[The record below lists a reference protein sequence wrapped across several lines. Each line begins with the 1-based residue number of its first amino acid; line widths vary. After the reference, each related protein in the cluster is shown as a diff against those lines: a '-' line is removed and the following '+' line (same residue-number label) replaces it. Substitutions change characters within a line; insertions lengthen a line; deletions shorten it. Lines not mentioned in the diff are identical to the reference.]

1 MPERRNSVDAG
12 WLFSRMP
19 GRSATNLRDG
29 IAALIE
35 SAHLAAGSQLPTI
48 RDFASVAQIS
58 VGTVADAW
66 GMLRDLGLIE
76 TRRRGGTVV
85 VGRPPGSL
93 VRAPATSAFPGW
105 AQIDLVQTNG
115 DVALQPSLAA
125 ALLSSL
131 DARDLNAS
139 GRDYMTDRLRAAVE
153 PDWPFEAEGWLT
165 AGGGTEALLLATAA
179 AAPRGSV
186 VAIDEPVVPGYL
198 ETLRDLGVTAVGLD
212 SDEFGPTAASLK
224 AALDAGAAAFI
235 YQPGGPFALDRSVS
249 QKRTDELAEVIRD
262 HESVVWVVEDDS
274 IGPLAVEPPPS
285 MGSLLPDR
293 VLRIESFCKAYGIDV
308 RTSVLGGSRELV
320 RRSVHERSYGVGS
333 NSRILQ
339 NALAYLIDDR
349 AANETVELARER
361 YASRRAV
368 LLEELAKAG
377 LTAQSGPDS
386 LVVWIEVENETDA
399 LIALASQGISV
410 GSGRKTFVTM
420 PDRGLLRISVTQLPD
435 SKELLAELAGL
446 LAAAVDGELR
456 EYFD

>member
-1 MPERRNSVDAG
+1 
-12 WLFSRMP
+12 
-19 GRSATNLRDG
+19 
-29 IAALIE
+29 
-35 SAHLAAGSQLPTI
+35 
-48 RDFASVAQIS
+48 
-58 VGTVADAW
+58 
-66 GMLRDLGLIE
+66 
-76 TRRRGGTVV
+76 
-85 VGRPPGSL
+85 
-93 VRAPATSAFPGW
+93 
-105 AQIDLVQTNG
+105 
-115 DVALQPSLAA
+115 
-125 ALLSSL
+125 
-131 DARDLNAS
+131 
-139 GRDYMTDRLRAAVE
+139 
-153 PDWPFEAEGWLT
+153 
-165 AGGGTEALLLATAA
+165 
-179 AAPRGSV
+179 
-186 VAIDEPVVPGYL
+186 
-198 ETLRDLGVTAVGLD
+198 
-212 SDEFGPTAASLK
+212 
-224 AALDAGAAAFI
+224 
-235 YQPGGPFALDRSVS
+235 VS
-249 QKRTDELAEVIRD
+249 QQRTDELARVIRD
-262 HESVVWVVEDDS
+262 HDSVVWVVEDDS

-361 YASRRAV
+361 YASRRAI

-377 LTAQSGPDS
+377 LTAQSGPGS

-420 PDRGLLRISVTQLPD
+420 PDRGLLRVSVTQLPD
-435 SKELLAELAGL
+435 SRELLAELAGI